1 MSSSP
6 YDQLRAIMN
15 KSYNPDDYKHCTV
28 PGHFKKGELYTLR
41 GMSKNKQL
49 DCMIEYQGVLYA
61 SESETSW
68 AAARSCPRHRDGA
81 VFVCMTDM
89 PEMDVKALQEAMRVG
104 GEEAESEGLRKRVR
118 DMKLRHERRAMVQF
132 LSPSGNVVRMNLRG
146 NKGKFKRVR
155 NKRQGKK

>member
-1 MSSSP
+1 
-6 YDQLRAIMN
+6 
-15 KSYNPDDYKHCTV
+15 
-28 PGHFKKGELYTLR
+28 
-41 GMSKNKQL
+41 
-49 DCMIEYQGVLYA
+49 
-61 SESETSW
+61 
-68 AAARSCPRHRDGA
+68 
-81 VFVCMTDM
+81 MTDM

-104 GEEAESEGLRKRVR
+104 GEETESEGLRKRVR